1 VSESERSLKA
11 LIEQTASDSGI
22 PEEDEFMD
30 QVRRMFADKGIDL
43 GEDAAPYAQ
52 AIRDAFELHSQV
64 RQTEAI
70 TQERLKRLDAAFD
83 ALSRT
88 WQHVEEELLKLRES
102 LVEREQAL
110 KRGSAQAAQG
120 EVREGGKSVEE
131 GAGSFQWSAL
141 WPSRVLN

>member
-1 VSESERSLKA
+1 VSESERSLQA

-22 PEEDEFMD
+22 PKEDEFMD
-30 QVRRMFADKGIDL
+30 RVRRMFADKGIDL

-52 AIRDAFELHSQV
+52 AIREAFELHAQV

-83 ALSRT
+83 TLSRT
-88 WQHVEEELLKLRES
+88 WQHLEEELLKLRES

-110 KRGSAQAAQG
+110 KRGSAQAQG
-120 EVREGGKSVEE
+120 EAREGGKSAEE
-131 GAGSFQWSAL
+131 GAGAFQWSAL